1 MKKFIFNTEKKTLR
15 KWNPSAQVDGVRLRI
30 IEAESFLEASS
41 IVGGTKPSGVSAS
54 VFDVPDDV
62 SEPPVPVVKQ
72 TRKRK

>member
-1 MKKFIFNTEKKTLR
+1 MKKFIFNTEKKTLH
-15 KWNPSAQVDGVRLRI
+15 KWNPSAQVDGTRLRL

-41 IVGGTKPSGVSAS
+41 IASGTKPSGVSAS

-62 SEPPVPVVKQ
+62 SEPPVPVVKR